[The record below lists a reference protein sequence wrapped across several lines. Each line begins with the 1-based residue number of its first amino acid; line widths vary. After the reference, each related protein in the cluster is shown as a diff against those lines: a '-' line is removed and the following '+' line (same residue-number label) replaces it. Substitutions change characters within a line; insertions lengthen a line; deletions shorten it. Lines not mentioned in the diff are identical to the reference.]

1 MVAHNPTLWIDIQY
15 HNNISFY
22 HGYRISIYSH
32 IKYIIYG
39 VFRQFMLR
47 AFLGVFSA
55 GRFWAFYAEGVF
67 GRFYALGVSGRFYT
81 ETPSKKAFSGVS
93 PLPMIVY

>member
-1 MVAHNPTLWIDIQY
+1 MQ
-15 HNNISFY
+15 
-22 HGYRISIYSH
+22 
-32 IKYIIYG
+32 G
-39 VFRQFMLR
+39 VFGRLMLR

-55 GRFWAFYAEGVF
+55 GRFWAFNAQGVF

-93 PLPMIVY
+93 PLPMYTGQGTFERKPRQVTLKWLQRINLKAYK